1 MHRYQVDNQLRPKK
15 NVPVLMPDGRT
26 VQKGNNAGLPPK
38 VHSAQRKK
46 PRRELS
52 HSDPDRR
59 IRKATALS
67 AQGGHGA
74 PKNVPN
80 EIQKYV
86 NLS

>member
-1 MHRYQVDNQLRPKK
+1 
-15 NVPVLMPDGRT
+15 MPDGRT
-26 VQKGNNAGLPPK
+26 VHKGPNAGLPPK

-52 HSDPDRR
+52 HSDPERR
-59 IRKATALS
+59 TRKATAHS
-67 AQGGHGA
+67 ASQVNHGGPGA
-74 PKNVPN
+74 PKNIPN